1 MRINKLLGAV
11 VLSLAITGVPA
22 AAVAAERTEGDKF
35 ANNYGYG
42 NDAGDRFAGRTP
54 QELSTHRALA
64 SLHRHHELVIENQR
78 TEGDKFA
85 NNYGY
90 GTPSETVAAV
100 ERTEGDKFANNYGYG
115 TPSETVAAVERTEGD
130 KFANNYGYGTPSDL
144 LVDRGQRA
152 DAARWQAQADASL
165 AGRVA
170 DVSTAVER
178 TEGDKFANNY
188 GFGADDDMV
197 VDRGQMAD
205 AARWQAQA
213 DAYLAGQVADVST
226 PSAPADPGLPWAA
239 IALSGSLMALLAGA
253 TIVIV
258 RHQQPRSII

>member
-11 VLSLAITGVPA
+11 VLSLAITDVPA

-35 ANNYGYG
+35 ANNYG
-42 NDAGDRFAGRTP
+42 F
-54 QELSTHRALA
+54 
-64 SLHRHHELVIENQR
+64 
-78 TEGDKFA
+78 
-85 NNYGY
+85 
-90 GTPSETVAAV
+90 
-100 ERTEGDKFANNYGYG
+100 G

-152 DAARWQAQADASL
+152 DAARWQAQADAYL

-197 VDRGQMAD
+197 VNRGQRAD

-213 DAYLAGQVADVST
+213 DAHLAGQLADVST
-226 PSAPADPGLPWAA
+226 PSAPADPGLPW
-239 IALSGSLMALLAGA
+239 
-253 TIVIV
+253 
-258 RHQQPRSII
+258 